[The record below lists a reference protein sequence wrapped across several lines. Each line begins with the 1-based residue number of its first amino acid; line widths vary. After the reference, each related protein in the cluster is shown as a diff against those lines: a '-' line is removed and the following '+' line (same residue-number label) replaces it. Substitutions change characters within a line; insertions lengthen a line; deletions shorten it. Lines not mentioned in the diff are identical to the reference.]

1 MRPHNASLR
10 QQSAAQISSCPAVF
24 SRGSSGR
31 VSTTSR
37 YFTLI
42 ELFVVIAIIAILAAM
57 LLPALNK
64 ARNKAHDIKCV
75 NNLKQLGTYMM
86 IYIDSNGDLF
96 PNSNGNINGSTYGK
110 WQDLLFAS
118 SSGQELKDLMYAE
131 RISGNNYRERGIFA
145 CPSGQT
151 PIDFSTRTAHYA
163 MNSGLV
169 SGKTGSGKLLNRKRV
184 KVRYPARRMLFID
197 CDYSGSWPSPHA
209 WKIEN
214 LIGNNGPR
222 HLGNRG
228 VSVCYVDGHSRA
240 RNISEIPASY
250 KLPDFS
256 QGYFWGDKNENMY
269 VTLGDL

>member
-1 MRPHNASLR
+1 MKIGIIGTGSVASNNYIPYLSEQEDVELFYCSR
-10 QQSAAQISSCPAVF
+10 TPAKAEVCAG
-24 SRGSSGR
+24 RYGGR
-31 VSTTSR
+31 VCSSVESLMAQKPDT
-37 YFTLI
+37 
-42 ELFVVIAIIAILAAM
+42 VMILTNESEHASVAERV
-57 LLPALNK
+57 L
-64 ARNKAHDIKCV
+64 KCCPPRIFFE
-75 NNLKQLGTYMM
+75 K
-86 IYIDSNGDLF
+86 
-96 PNSNGNINGSTYGK
+96 P
-110 WQDLLFAS
+110 LFAKY
-118 SSGQELKDLMYAE
+118 GQARVCEEDFLEARSFLCRARKLGVETAMNFNYRFFDQSRTFLKLRAE
-131 RISGNNYRERGIFA
+131 RK
-145 CPSGQT
+145 
-151 PIDFSTRTAHYA
+151 
-163 MNSGLV
+163 L
-169 SGKTGSGKLLNRKRV
+169 GKLLNRKRV